1 MKNNNIKEKFNNAIN
16 KSSFLDGEVKWGLL
30 NFVFNLLVLIICIG
44 CIIASGQTNTNRS
57 IIIGL
62 VYGAYIP
69 AALAS
74 IVFSCIVS
82 LSTWKQHHNRS
93 WKIWY
98 FYLPLISIFIEV
110 VILPIPLNLITRT
123 TINAGMLWSV
133 LIFGFI
139 DLALGVANFLGIYK
153 INLNDSTYV
162 ISSEETKKDSLE
174 DNNESN

>member
-74 IVFSCIVS
+74 IVFSCIV
-82 LSTWKQHHNRS
+82 
-93 WKIWY
+93 
-98 FYLPLISIFIEV
+98 
-110 VILPIPLNLITRT
+110 
-123 TINAGMLWSV
+123 
-133 LIFGFI
+133 
-139 DLALGVANFLGIYK
+139 
-153 INLNDSTYV
+153 
-162 ISSEETKKDSLE
+162 
-174 DNNESN
+174 

>member
-1 MKNNNIKEKFNNAIN
+1 MKSDDIKEKVANVIN
-16 KSSFLDGEVKWGLL
+16 KSSFLDGEIKWGLL
-30 NFVFNLLVLIICIG
+30 NFIFNLLVLIICIG

-57 IIIGL
+57 VIIGL
-62 VYGAYIP
+62 VYGAYLP

-110 VILPIPLNLITRT
+110 VILPIPLNLITRMA
-123 TINAGMLWSV
+123 INAGMLWSILV
-133 LIFGFI
+133 FGFI
-139 DLALGVANFLGIYK
+139 NLALGVANFLGIYK
-153 INLNDSTYV
+153 INLNDLTYV
-162 ISSEETKKDSLE
+162 VSNEEMEKDSLE